1 MAIGYNLLNMYKVLQ
16 QLLMACPSS
25 ATGADDFAGITSANA
40 NPVNFPPQSLS
51 TVVQVAIQDDT
62 AFEGAKQF
70 FVRLRS
76 NGAIPN
82 LNISVDKATVQ
93 ILDDEG
99 MSVLH
104 ITCRIFC
111 DFCHV
116 IIQ

>member
-62 AFEGAKQF
+62 VFEGTKQF
-70 FVRLRS
+70 FGRLQSSGTSS
-76 NGAIPN
+76 NLTIP
-82 LNISVDKATVQ
+82 VDKATVQ

-99 MSVLH
+99 KEV
-104 ITCRIFC
+104 
-111 DFCHV
+111 
-116 IIQ
+116 